1 MPDFVL
7 TYRHPA
13 DYAPTPESGAAWMA
27 WFDGMT
33 GQLVDLGKPVIERAS
48 IGDPLP
54 GATVLGGYSVVR
66 ADDLQAAV
74 ALATGCPLLN
84 HGGTVEVG
92 RLGEVPELA
101 QAKLRAAGAR

>member
-1 MPDFVL
+1 MPEFVL

-13 DYAPTPESGAAWMA
+13 DYTPTPETGAAWMA
-27 WFDGMT
+27 WFEGMT

-48 IGDPLP
+48 IGDAIP

-66 ADDLQAAV
+66 AESLDAAV
-74 ALATGCPLLN
+74 ALVTGCPLLN

-101 QAKLRAAGAR
+101 QATLRAASAG